1 MATKSSILILYLR
14 LSRNAHKLLRV
25 ASWVTFAVVNI
36 AGLVLTFFNVFQCI
50 PVSQVFAPVGK
61 CIPLITL
68 YLASVPVN
76 VITDLAVLI
85 LPIPVL
91 TAMQLPR
98 KQKMIL
104 IATFGLGVYVIATD
118 VIRIYYLQQ
127 SSGISNTQTS
137 PLLGDEVDFSWHASI
152 SFMWSVVEVNLGIV
166 CACVPTLKPLI
177 SRILPALIDN
187 SRGSSCF
194 GSLYKSSNPATTGL
208 SSPAPPDVAGIPSP
222 ISPLPPALITNTDSL
237 LVSRERFSSNATDW
251 TFPAQ
256 SVTGEGTPESETGL
270 PNTRGPTPNVGLGL
284 QNALASPIAESDRT
298 NRASTALGRTEAE
311 VYFGFIHLR
320 APRSM
325 LRASLTDSIKYCTI
339 ISVLFFITG
348 FSHGLWNN
356 LNNQVSKI
364 TSNSAARTLGLY
376 TAYFGAYLFGPATVG
391 QYCLKRASFKA
402 TFITGLSIYGTG
414 VFIYWPAE
422 VLLSYEGFLIANFLV
437 GFGISIVE
445 TAANPFFILCG
456 PVYYGEIRL
465 LLGQSVEAVGKL
477 VGMVI
482 AEKGLWH
489 DVSDGPSL
497 LSIQWL
503 YLAIA
508 LLNVVLALILYYLP
522 LPEARD
528 EDLQLLTQP
537 GLPQLNQAVSAMTQ
551 PDRRFRK
558 PKWRV
563 ISVTLGLAFFA
574 QFLYSG
580 VQESNALFMN
590 QVLDTPKLSVTAFN
604 YGIIANAST
613 AGGRLVFAAT
623 CVFLPPRLV
632 LLISFLGALLFST
645 LIYSITNVDPDT
657 LGALTIALYFFEGP
671 IWPLVFATGMKRMGR
686 GTKTAAAVLT
696 SAASGAAFLPWFPFL
711 IIHHDGRSAQYAY
724 CLLIAFVGLG
734 TLYPIYLSLFAA
746 AREQVDRG
754 EKPRPREA
762 VGSRGSNRSPGDTG
776 SPGGRVSQP
785 DMVVVNGIPQAVIRP
800 RRMSRRLSSLSTLI
814 KNTIRRRNESVADPG
829 IEFVETRGIAERRMN
844 GN

>member
-25 ASWVTFAVVNI
+25 ASWVTFAVVNL
-36 AGLVLTFFNVFQCI
+36 AGLVLTLFNVFQCI

-76 VITDLAVLI
+76 IITDLAVLI

-118 VIRIYYLQQ
+118 VIRVYYLQQ
-127 SSGISNTQTS
+127 SSGVSNSQTS

-166 CACVPTLKPLI
+166 CACIPTLKPLI
-177 SRILPALIDN
+177 SRVLPALIDN

-194 GSLYKSSNPATTGL
+194 GSLYKSSNHVTTGI
-208 SSPAPPDVAGIPSP
+208 SSPAPPDGTGVPSP
-222 ISPLPPALITNTDSL
+222 ISTLPPALTMNNDGL
-237 LVSRERFSSNATDW
+237 FVSRDRFSSNASDW
-251 TFPAQ
+251 TFHPQ
-256 SVTGEGTPESETGL
+256 SMIRDGTPESETGL
-270 PNTRGPTPNVGLGL
+270 PETRGVALNVGLGL
-284 QNALASPIAESDRT
+284 QNALASPIAESERT
-298 NRASTALGRTEAE
+298 NRTSTAMGRTEAE
-311 VYFGFIHLR
+311 VYFGFIHLS

-325 LRASLTDSIKYCTI
+325 LRASTRDSIKYCAI

-364 TSNSAARTLGLY
+364 TSDSMARTMGLY
-376 TAYFGAYLFGPATVG
+376 TAYFGAYIFGPATVG

-402 TFITGLSIYGTG
+402 TFITGLGIYGTG
-414 VFIYWPAE
+414 VFIYWPSE
-422 VLLSYEGFLIANFLV
+422 VLLSYPGFLIANFFV
-437 GFGISIVE
+437 GFGVSIIE
-445 TAANPFFILCG
+445 TATNPFFILCG
-456 PVYYGEIRL
+456 PEYYSEIRL
-465 LLGQSVEAVGKL
+465 LLGQSVEAIGKL

-482 AEKGLWH
+482 AEKDLWH

-508 LLNVVLALILYYLP
+508 LLNVVIALILYYMP
-522 LPEARD
+522 LPEATD
-528 EDLQLLTQP
+528 EDLQLLAQP
-537 GLPQLNQAVSAMTQ
+537 SLPQLNQVISAITQ
-551 PDRRFRK
+551 TERRFRK
-558 PKWRV
+558 PNWRV
-563 ISVTLGLAFFA
+563 ISVTLGLAFLA

-580 VQESNALFMN
+580 VQESNGLFMN
-590 QVLDTPKLSVTAFN
+590 DVLDTPKLNITAFN

-632 LLISFLGALLFST
+632 LLMSFLGALLFSILVLSVT
-645 LIYSITNVDPDT
+645 DVDPDKI
-657 LGALTIALYFFEGP
+657 GALIVALYFFEGP
-671 IWPLVFATGMKRMGR
+671 IWPLVFATGLKRMGR
-686 GTKTAAAVLT
+686 GTKTAAVVLT
-696 SAASGAAFLPWFPFL
+696 SAASGAAFLPWFSFL
-711 IIHHDGRSAQYAY
+711 IIHHAGRSAQYAY

-734 TLYPIYLSLFAA
+734 TLYPIYLCVVPA

-754 EKPRPREA
+754 EKPRPRQA
-762 VGSRGSNRSPGDTG
+762 VGSGGSNRSPGDTG
-776 SPGGRVSQP
+776 SPGARVP
-785 DMVVVNGIPQAVIRP
+785 PPEIVVVNGIPQAAIRP
-800 RRMSRRLSSLSTLI
+800 RRLSRRLSSLSALI
-814 KNTIRRRNESVADPG
+814 KNAINWRAGSVAEPA
-829 IEFVETRGIAERRMN
+829 IEFAETGRVTGRRVN
-844 GN
+844 SN